1 MISKIIQACKRPK
14 VKTLAKFFL
23 IFFLLFV
30 LFLNYAYFSKAIT
43 YLNYRVLSFKL
54 RFKPHLPSFLLDNPE
69 NASEARIKELRGRLF
84 IPKIQVR
91 SPIVSTGDDTNT
103 SPLHLKTYLDNGV
116 LFYPGS
122 ALPSEGG
129 QTIILGHSAPAN
141 WPKINYDTV
150 FSELNRLT
158 DGDEARI
165 ETVAGDVYTYK
176 VIKKVFLQAGDDI
189 PDFALTNSVNVLV
202 LVSCWPPGKDY
213 KRIAVAAVL
222 EQ

>member
-14 VKTLAKFFL
+14 VKILAKFFL

-30 LFLNYAYFSKAIT
+30 LFLNYRYIDKAVT
-43 YLNYRVLSFKL
+43 YLNYRVLSFKFK
-54 RFKPHLPSFLLDNPE
+54 FKPHLPSFLLDNPE
-69 NASEARIKELRGRLF
+69 GASESQNRELKGSLL
-84 IPKIQVR
+84 ISKIQVR
-91 SPIVSTGDDTNT
+91 APIISAGDDTNT
-103 SPLHLKTYLDNGV
+103 SPLRLKKYLDNGV

-129 QTIILGHSAPAN
+129 QTVILGHSAPDN

-150 FSELNRLT
+150 FSELNRLI

-165 ETVAGDVYTYK
+165 ETAAGDVYAYK
-176 VIKKVFLQAGDDI
+176 VVKKVFLQIGDDI
-189 PDFALTNSVNVLV
+189 PDFGLTNNVNVLV